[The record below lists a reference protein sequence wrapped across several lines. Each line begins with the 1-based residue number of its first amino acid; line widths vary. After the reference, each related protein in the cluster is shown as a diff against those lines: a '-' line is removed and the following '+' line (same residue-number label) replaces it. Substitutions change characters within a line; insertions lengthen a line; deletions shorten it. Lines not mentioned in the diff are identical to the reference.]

1 MIKGDK
7 GRRDV
12 RTEQIDQLDNGVAC
26 AVSPIFSSRRKYG
39 ISTVSPT
46 PHSIRPSSPTPLLY
60 PSVFPDS
67 SLQPSIFLDST
78 LLLFVHLLR
87 FHNPVVY
94 SEASEQSTRSNF
106 SLSGTSEFNA
116 LQQEGILHRTQ
127 GGLYRIFECKQ
138 QFVIKISVL
147 QAKPDPLSFIQYEAS
162 LSSLAMDLRGTSEA
176 SEVKVSVLMDAS
188 ITRCYFRPIGGE
200 DQDIEQLATSGILLL
215 VEDGHVYFAIVDE
228 ELRYSSVLRFLENVR
243 HEFNKVADY
252 KNYKLEDEEDYGNM
266 YWRRTEFVD
275 GEDGE
280 LSLFS
285 AGVRVGVGIGLGICG
300 GVGICVG
307 LLVRTYQS
315 TTQNLKRQLLSL

>member
-1 MIKGDK
+1 
-7 GRRDV
+7 
-12 RTEQIDQLDNGVAC
+12 
-26 AVSPIFSSRRKYG
+26 
-39 ISTVSPT
+39 
-46 PHSIRPSSPTPLLY
+46 
-60 PSVFPDS
+60 
-67 SLQPSIFLDST
+67 
-78 LLLFVHLLR
+78 
-87 FHNPVVY
+87 
-94 SEASEQSTRSNF
+94 
-106 SLSGTSEFNA
+106 TSEFNA

-176 SEVKVSVLMDAS
+176 SEVKFSIVLQGICS
-188 ITRCYFRPIGGE
+188 HGGE